1 MAVNPVTLASATGAP
16 TRPRGRAEAGLSI
29 VVPLFNEAGGL
40 AALHERIVG
49 VARRLRQT
57 RRLIAEVI
65 YVDDGS
71 ADATLAIARG
81 LPANDVDVQVISLS
95 RNFGKE
101 AALLAGL
108 DHARL
113 GAVLF
118 MDGDG

>member
-1 MAVNPVTLASATGAP
+1 MAVNPVTLASSTGAP
-16 TRPRGRAEAGLSI
+16 APARTRGRAEAGLSI

-49 VARRLRQT
+49 VARRLKAS

-81 LPANDVDVQVISLS
+81 LAANDVDVQVISLS

-101 AALLAGL
+101 AAL
-108 DHARL
+108 
-113 GAVLF
+113 
-118 MDGDG
+118 